1 MQGNSSF
8 EADKKAM
15 GLQAVMEQ
23 VAGARNVL
31 VTENN
36 PVQWLAE
43 SQNRSE
49 LRKINKAMALKSES
63 DRKSEIKAAEPNL
76 ADEALTQKTYE
87 QMLKDISEK
96 LKINSGAILGLALG
110 VVTIIVMLMQGW
122 AILITML
129 TVLYPSLQSIRAVES
144 H

>member
-1 MQGNSSF
+1 MS
-8 EADKKAM
+8 D
-15 GLQAVMEQ
+15 LQHKVQAAVK
-23 VAGARNVL
+23 
-31 VTENN
+31 ENTQFLDTFGDQIK
-36 PVQWLAE
+36 PV
-43 SQNRSE
+43 
-49 LRKINKAMALKSES
+49 
-63 DRKSEIKAAEPNL
+63 
-76 ADEALTQKTYE
+76 
-87 QMLKDISEK
+87 KDISEK